1 MILNLWKT
9 KSWAFKWSE
18 KLMCINCILTSKSE
32 KDTDKYVA
40 GIIVSIH
47 LFWWWWLLL
56 DYAGCLRE
64 YVESFLEAAI

>member
-1 MILNLWKT
+1 
-9 KSWAFKWSE
+9 
-18 KLMCINCILTSKSE
+18 MCINCILTSKSE